1 MPLMIR
7 YPKEI
12 KAGSVCSDIVCNVD
26 IAPTFLDFAGI
37 TTPTYMQGRTFRS
50 ILGGN
55 APLDE
60 ISWLIIGTG
69 CVMMQ
74 NTKRTHTTKCAIIGT
89 SWSTGIMTI
98 CSSVER
104 GQEARIVVSGSCLT
118 VRRTARV
125 VQLLCGSEVWGSRD
139 RNDEIIGEE
148 DDGDRGR
155 SGP

>member
-12 KAGSVCSDIVCNVD
+12 KAGSVCSSSSGALPPKIDRNVRPCMYVGVVMPAKSKNVGA
-26 IAPTFLDFAGI
+26 ISTLQ
-37 TTPTYMQGRTFRS
+37 TMSLQTP

-89 SWSTGIMTI
+89 RA
-98 CSSVER
+98 VL
-104 GQEARIVVSGSCLT
+104 LT
-118 VRRTARV
+118 VKQLPLTTILASWPRSTDEQIVIIPVRFARRWSAAR
-125 VQLLCGSEVWGSRD
+125 R
-139 RNDEIIGEE
+139 
-148 DDGDRGR
+148 RGL
-155 SGP
+155 S